1 MRLPALFA
9 STAAFCLL
17 GFGVQA
23 ASLVLGGGD
32 AEACYRAAKRGAAD
46 RISLTVCGR
55 ALENDPLSPQD
66 RASTY
71 INRGVILVSR
81 KAYAEAIADFDHA
94 LHLQPKSGEA
104 LLNRGAARLGLSQWR
119 EAIADLDRGIEL
131 GASEPEKGWFDK
143 GIAHEALGDLK
154 SAYADYN
161 KAAEINPAWA
171 LPREE
176 LKRFHVESR

>member
-1 MRLPALFA
+1 MRLPRLITITIAL
-9 STAAFCLL
+9 CLL
-17 GFGVQA
+17 GFGAEA

-46 RISLTVCGR
+46 RISLTACGR

-66 RASTY
+66 RASTH

-81 KAYAEAIADFDHA
+81 KAYAEAIADFDRA

-104 LLNRGAARLGLSQWR
+104 LLNRGAARLGLAQWR
-119 EAIADLDRGIEL
+119 EALADLDQGIQF

-154 SAYADYN
+154 SAYADYS
-161 KAAEINPAWA
+161 KAAELKPDWE
-171 LPREE
+171 LPRQE
-176 LKRFHVESR
+176 LKRFHVETR